1 MNGRRGKPNDTKKTS
16 RQPASH
22 EKGIKLSKPGL
33 LKFILEG
40 GSFADA
46 GKKYGISKQ
55 TASEMFHAYSVRVFP
70 GFAIN
75 KNKCDLDGL
84 REFWRE
90 INW

>member
-1 MNGRRGKPNDTKKTS
+1 MGEGASLMTLRKLHGNQPVTKT
-16 RQPASH
+16 
-22 EKGIKLSKPGL
+22 GIKLSKPGL

-55 TASEMFHAYSVRVFP
+55 TASEMFHTYSVRVFP

-90 INW
+90 ING